1 MISNEL
7 IKLSKSIFSDL
18 RKGTHLSTD
27 NCKFYQEI
35 TTNQNELTRL
45 YQAVGFNLIVKDGY
59 VYLDG
64 SDETLINKNRIQD
77 EALFFFILFPWI
89 IEVEGDPW
97 KYIHERIPIRIGH
110 LPHLKTPANID
121 LMKRLEI
128 NSEEAIGAILKRLN
142 GRGFVKLGM
151 DSFKLLPPSKRFLD
165 LAEQFN
171 SPTEKSVGE
180 EE

>member
-1 MISNEL
+1 MISDEI
-7 IKLSKSIFSDL
+7 IKLSKSVFPEL

-27 NCKFYQEI
+27 NCKFYQEVI
-35 TTNQNELTRL
+35 ENQEEMIRL
-45 YQAVGFNLIVKDGY
+45 YKSVGFDLIIKDGY
-59 VYLDG
+59 MYLDG
-64 SDETLINKNRIQD
+64 SDDSLVNKKRIQD

-89 IEVEGDPW
+89 IEEEGDPW

-121 LMKRLEI
+121 LMKRLDLNDEDTLM
-128 NSEEAIGAILKRLN
+128 AILKRLK
-142 GRGFVKLGM
+142 GRGFLKLSM
-151 DSFKLLPPSKRFLD
+151 DSFKLLPPAKRFLE

-171 SPTEKSVGE
+171 TPSNDLGGE

>member
-1 MISNEL
+1 MITDEI
-7 IKLSKSIFSDL
+7 IKLSKSVFSEL

-27 NCKFYQEI
+27 NCKSYQEVVE
-35 TTNQNELTRL
+35 NQQNMIRL
-45 YQAVGFNLIVKDGY
+45 YKSVGFDLIIKDGY
-59 VYLDG
+59 MYLDG
-64 SDETLINKNRIQD
+64 SDDSLVNKKRIQD

-89 IEVEGDPW
+89 IEEGGDPW

-121 LMKRLEI
+121 LMKRLDLNDEDKLLGI
-128 NSEEAIGAILKRLN
+128 IKRLK
-142 GRGFVKLGM
+142 GRGFIKSSM
-151 DSFKLLPPSKRFLD
+151 DSFKLLPPSKRFLE

-171 SPTEKSVGE
+171 TPSDETEGE